1 MPATPRPSALQ
12 QTPARTPVQHTLED
26 IMATRSADPD
36 DARQRPRVFRLSAQS
51 PEPEDPVE
59 LAVAQDGSAPGP
71 AESDDEGTE
80 ARGRDERMPTV
91 WRGRRRWLLVLLLLL
106 GVFQAAMAL
115 VMAFTVDALLG
126 GPAQLNQALRSGVG
140 PDGQALDPAALAQ
153 MGTYIPWPQLALLAG
168 AVLSL
173 GAARWAERV
182 VAEDLGQD
190 YVFEQRRRLIGS
202 ALAGAGNPSLGV
214 TITRASNDLTAVR
227 NWISQGL
234 VPLVTAV
241 PLIAVVVA
249 VLTLSTPLV
258 GAAVGAPI
266 LLLVVLLP
274 PLAKATFERA
284 RHLRRRRGRMSAR
297 IADTVQAGESIQAAG
312 GVKRELNALDRDSGK
327 VVGAAVARAKVT
339 GLVRALAIT
348 AAALSTAAVVTLGA
362 LGMVD
367 AAGVASALTLVG
379 VMAAPLGELGRVVEY
394 RQNYKAARRIQ
405 APLLSQADRLQ
416 EDERLREQAWNEVPR
431 QREVTGRHGLRISRM
446 CVDGQRA
453 PLLAARAG
461 ERILVHSH
469 DPGRIQ
475 PFLAALLAGQNTP
488 GPEGHEVPELVMMV
502 DGYDYTRA
510 PGRQRRRLLGHA
522 SARIPLERGSVSRSI
537 TYRHPSADEEQ
548 MLRALDRVGL
558 VETVEALRNGTGTRL
573 KNGGQPLS
581 ASQRAR
587 LKLGRA
593 LMDDPP
599 LLVLDGIDAD
609 LDAAGI
615 DLLREELADYP
626 GVVLFTSS
634 APEAIAPGH
643 RVWTIDAP

>member
-1 MPATPRPSALQ
+1 MTAHSRTPTRPAQAR
-12 QTPARTPVQHTLED
+12 RTPVQNTLED
-26 IMATRSADPD
+26 IMATRSGDPD
-36 DARQRPRVFRLSAQS
+36 DGRRRPRQFQLSVGS
-51 PEPEDPVE
+51 PQGEPQPDPSGARSAADQADVE
-59 LAVAQDGSAPGP
+59 
-71 AESDDEGTE
+71 DEGTAE
-80 ARGRDERMPTV
+80 ARGRDGRMPTV

-115 VMAFTVDALLG
+115 VMAFTVDALLA
-126 GPAQLNQALRSGVG
+126 GPAQMNQALRSGTT
-140 PDGQALDPAALAQ
+140 PDGRPLDPALVAEL
-153 MGTYIPWPQLALLAG
+153 GTVVPWPQLGLLAG
-168 AVLSL
+168 AVLTL
-173 GAARWAERV
+173 GIARWTERV

-190 YVFEQRRRLIGS
+190 YVYEQRRRLIGS

-241 PLIAVVVA
+241 PLIAVVVV
-249 VLTLSTPLV
+249 VLTLSNPLV
-258 GAAVGAPI
+258 GLAVGAPI
-266 LLLVVLLP
+266 LLLVLVLP
-274 PLAKATFERA
+274 PLAQATFRRA

-327 VVGAAVARAKVT
+327 VVGAAVARARLT

-348 AAALSTAAVVTLGA
+348 TAALSSAAVVTLGA
-362 LGMVD
+362 LGVVD
-367 AAGVASALTLVG
+367 APGVASALTLVG
-379 VMAAPLGELGRVVEY
+379 VMSAPLGELGRVVEY
-394 RQNYKAARRIQ
+394 RQNYRAARRIQ

-416 EDERLREQAWNEVPR
+416 EQERQRELAWKEVPR
-431 QREVTGRHGLRISRM
+431 QREVTGRHGLRIAQMS
-446 CVDGQRA
+446 VDGQRA
-453 PLLAARAG
+453 PLLSARAG
-461 ERILVHSH
+461 DRVLIQSN
-469 DPGRIQ
+469 DPGRVQ

-488 GPEGHEVPELVMMV
+488 GPDGAPVPELVMTV

-522 SARIPLERGSVSRSI
+522 SARIPLERGSVSRSV

-558 VETVEALRNGTGTRL
+558 VETVLTLPNGTGTRL
-573 KNGGQPLS
+573 KNGGHPLT

-587 LKLGRA
+587 LKVGRA
-593 LMDDPP
+593 LMGDPP

-609 LDAAGI
+609 LDRDGI
-615 DLLREELADYP
+615 ELLRAELEDYP
-626 GVVLFTSS
+626 GVVLFTST
-634 APEAIAPGH
+634 APDRIAPGH

>member
-1 MPATPRPSALQ
+1 MTPDP
-12 QTPARTPVQHTLED
+12 RTSTLPVQPPRAPVQHTLED
-26 IMATRSADPD
+26 IMGTRPAEPD
-36 DARQRPRVFRLSAQS
+36 DGQQRPRRFQLSAQS
-51 PEPEDPVE
+51 PEMDDPMD
-59 LAVAQDGSAPGP
+59 LAAAPDGP
-71 AESDDEGTE
+71 AEDSTDDEETE

-126 GPAQLNQALRSGVG
+126 GPAELNQALRSGTA
-140 PDGQALDPAALAQ
+140 PDGRALDPAVIAEL
-153 MGTYIPWPQLALLAG
+153 GTFVPWPQLSLLAG

-190 YVFEQRRRLIGS
+190 YVYEQRRRLIGS

-241 PLIAVVVA
+241 PLIAVVVT

-266 LLLVVLLP
+266 LLLVLILP
-274 PLAKATFERA
+274 PLAQATFERA

-312 GVKRELNALDRDSGK
+312 GVKRELNALDRDSGR
-327 VVGAAVARAKVT
+327 VVGAAVARARVT
-339 GLVRALAIT
+339 GLVRTLAIT
-348 AAALSTAAVVTLGA
+348 AAALSTASVVTLGA
-362 LGMVD
+362 LGFVD
-367 AAGVASALTLVG
+367 PAGVASALTLVG

-405 APLLSQADRLQ
+405 APLLNQADRLQ
-416 EDERLREQAWNEVPR
+416 EDERLREQAWKEVPR
-431 QREVTGRHGLRISRM
+431 QREVTGRHGLRIARM
-446 CVDGQRA
+446 SVDGQRA
-453 PLLAARAG
+453 PLLSARAG
-461 ERILVHSH
+461 DRVLIHSH

-475 PFLAALLAGQNTP
+475 PFLAALLSGQNTP
-488 GPEGHEVPELVMMV
+488 GPEGGEVPDLVMMV
-502 DGYDYTRA
+502 DGYDYTKA

-537 TYRHPSADEEQ
+537 TYRHPSADDEQ

-558 VETVEALRNGTGTRL
+558 VQTVEALPNGTSTRL
-573 KNGGQPLS
+573 KNGGQPLTS
-581 ASQRAR
+581 SQRAR

-609 LDAAGI
+609 LDQDGVA
-615 DLLREELADYP
+615 LLREELNEYP

-634 APEAIAPGH
+634 TPELMAPGH

>member
-1 MPATPRPSALQ
+1 MTPDP
-12 QTPARTPVQHTLED
+12 RTSTLPVQPPRAPVQHTLED
-26 IMATRSADPD
+26 IMGTRPAEPD
-36 DARQRPRVFRLSAQS
+36 DGQQRPRRFQLSAQS
-51 PEPEDPVE
+51 PEMDDPMD
-59 LAVAQDGSAPGP
+59 LAAAPDGP
-71 AESDDEGTE
+71 AEDSTDDEGTE

-126 GPAQLNQALRSGVG
+126 GPAELNQALRSGTA
-140 PDGQALDPAALAQ
+140 PDGRALDPAVIAEL
-153 MGTYIPWPQLALLAG
+153 GTFVPWPQLSLLAG

-190 YVFEQRRRLIGS
+190 YVYEQRRRLIGS

-241 PLIAVVVA
+241 PLIAVVVT

-266 LLLVVLLP
+266 LLLVLILP
-274 PLAKATFERA
+274 PLAQATFERA

-312 GVKRELNALDRDSGK
+312 GVKRELNALDRDSGR
-327 VVGAAVARAKVT
+327 VVGAAVARARVT

-348 AAALSTAAVVTLGA
+348 AAALSTASVVTLGA
-362 LGMVD
+362 LGFVD
-367 AAGVASALTLVG
+367 PAGVASALTLVG

-405 APLLSQADRLQ
+405 APLLNQADRLQ
-416 EDERLREQAWNEVPR
+416 EDERLREQAWKEVPR
-431 QREVTGRHGLRISRM
+431 QREVTGRHGLRIARM
-446 CVDGQRA
+446 SVDGQRA
-453 PLLAARAG
+453 PLLSARAG
-461 ERILVHSH
+461 DRVLIHSH

-475 PFLAALLAGQNTP
+475 PFLAALLSGQNTP
-488 GPEGHEVPELVMMV
+488 GPEGGEVPDLVMMV
-502 DGYDYTRA
+502 DGYDYTKA

-537 TYRHPSADEEQ
+537 TYRHPSADDEQ

-558 VETVEALRNGTGTRL
+558 VQTVEALPNGTSTRL
-573 KNGGQPLS
+573 KNGGQPLTS
-581 ASQRAR
+581 SQRAR

-609 LDAAGI
+609 LDQDGVA
-615 DLLREELADYP
+615 LLREELNEYP

-634 APEAIAPGH
+634 TPELMAPGH

>member
-1 MPATPRPSALQ
+1 MTAHPRTAALDQ
-12 QTPARTPVQHTLED
+12 LPARTPVPARLED
-26 IMATRSADPD
+26 IRAT
-36 DARQRPRVFRLSAQS
+36 
-51 PEPEDPVE
+51 
-59 LAVAQDGSAPGP
+59 GP
-71 AESDDEGTE
+71 AEPDDEGTE
-80 ARGRDERMPTV
+80 VRGTQERMPTV
-91 WRGRRRWLLVLLLLL
+91 WRGRRRWLLTLLLLL

-115 VMAFTVDALLG
+115 VMAFTVDALLE
-126 GPAQLNQALRSGVG
+126 GPAQLNHALRSGVA
-140 PDGQALDPAALAQ
+140 PDGRALDPAAVAQ
-153 MGTYIPWPQLALLAG
+153 LGTFVPWPQLALLAG
-168 AVLSL
+168 AVLTL
-173 GAARWAERV
+173 GGARWAERV

-241 PLIAVVVA
+241 PLIAVVVT
-249 VLTLSTPLV
+249 VLTISSPLV

-266 LLLVVLLP
+266 LLLVILLP
-274 PLAKATFERA
+274 PLAKSTFHRA
-284 RHLRRRRGRMSAR
+284 RYLRRRRGRMSAR

-312 GVKRELNALDRDSGK
+312 GVNRELNALDRDSGK
-327 VVGAAVARAKVT
+327 VVGAAVARARVT

-348 AAALSTAAVVTLGA
+348 AAALASASVVTLGA
-362 LGMVD
+362 LGIVD
-367 AAGVASALTLVG
+367 APGVASALTLVG
-379 VMAAPLGELGRVVEY
+379 VMSAPLGELGRVVEY

-405 APLLSQADRLQ
+405 APLLSTADRVQ
-416 EDERLREQAWNEVPR
+416 EAERQREQAWREVPR
-431 QREVTGRHGLRISRM
+431 QREVTGRHGLRISKM
-446 CVDGQRA
+446 SVDGQRA
-453 PLLAARAG
+453 PLLSARSG
-461 ERILVHSH
+461 ERVLIHSH

-488 GPEGHEVPELVMMV
+488 SPDGTPAPELQMVV
-502 DGYDYTRA
+502 DGYDYTLA

-522 SARIPLERGSVSRSI
+522 SARIPLERGSVSRAI
-537 TYRHPSADEEQ
+537 TYRHPSADDEQ

-558 VETVEALRNGTGTRL
+558 VATVEALPNGTGTRL
-573 KNGGQPLS
+573 KNGGQPLT

-599 LLVLDGIDAD
+599 LLVLDGVDAD
-609 LDAAGI
+609 LDTAGLQ
-615 DLLREELADYP
+615 LLRDELTDYP

-634 APEAIAPGH
+634 TPDAMAPGH

>member
-1 MPATPRPSALQ
+1 MTPDP
-12 QTPARTPVQHTLED
+12 RTSTLPVQPPRAPVQHTLED
-26 IMATRSADPD
+26 IMGTRPAEPD
-36 DARQRPRVFRLSAQS
+36 DGQQRPRRFQLSAQS
-51 PEPEDPVE
+51 PEMDDHMD
-59 LAVAQDGSAPGP
+59 LAAAPDGP
-71 AESDDEGTE
+71 AEDSTDDEETE

-126 GPAQLNQALRSGVG
+126 GPAELNQALRSGTA
-140 PDGQALDPAALAQ
+140 PDGRALDPAVIAEL
-153 MGTYIPWPQLALLAG
+153 GTFVPWPQLSLLAG

-190 YVFEQRRRLIGS
+190 YVYEQRRRLIGS

-234 VPLVTAV
+234 VPLLTAV
-241 PLIAVVVA
+241 PLIAVVVT

-266 LLLVVLLP
+266 LLLVLILP
-274 PLAKATFERA
+274 PLAQATFERA

-312 GVKRELNALDRDSGK
+312 GVKRELNALDRDSGR
-327 VVGAAVARAKVT
+327 VVGAAVARARVT

-348 AAALSTAAVVTLGA
+348 AAALSTASVVTLGA
-362 LGMVD
+362 LGFVD
-367 AAGVASALTLVG
+367 PAGVASALTLVG

-405 APLLSQADRLQ
+405 APLLNQADRLQ
-416 EDERLREQAWNEVPR
+416 EDERLREQAWKEVPR
-431 QREVTGRHGLRISRM
+431 QREVTGRHGLRIARM
-446 CVDGQRA
+446 SVDGQRA
-453 PLLAARAG
+453 PLLSARAG
-461 ERILVHSH
+461 DRVLIHSH

-475 PFLAALLAGQNTP
+475 PFLAALLSGQNTP
-488 GPEGHEVPELVMMV
+488 GPEGGEVPDLVMMV
-502 DGYDYTRA
+502 DGYDYTKA

-537 TYRHPSADEEQ
+537 TYRHPSADDEQ

-558 VETVEALRNGTGTRL
+558 VQTVEALPNGTSTRL
-573 KNGGQPLS
+573 KNGGQPLTS
-581 ASQRAR
+581 SQRAR

-609 LDAAGI
+609 LDQDGVA
-615 DLLREELADYP
+615 LLREELNEYP

-634 APEAIAPGH
+634 TPELMAPGH

>member
-1 MPATPRPSALQ
+1 MTPDP
-12 QTPARTPVQHTLED
+12 RTSTLPVQPPRAPVQHTLED
-26 IMATRSADPD
+26 IMGTRPAEPD
-36 DARQRPRVFRLSAQS
+36 DGQQRPRRFQLSAQS
-51 PEPEDPVE
+51 PEMDDPMD
-59 LAVAQDGSAPGP
+59 LATAPYGP
-71 AESDDEGTE
+71 AEDSTDDEETE

-126 GPAQLNQALRSGVG
+126 GPAELNQALRSGTA
-140 PDGQALDPAALAQ
+140 PDGRALDPAVIAEL
-153 MGTYIPWPQLALLAG
+153 GTFVPWPQLSLLAG

-190 YVFEQRRRLIGS
+190 YVYEQRRRLIGS

-241 PLIAVVVA
+241 PLIAVVVT

-266 LLLVVLLP
+266 LLLVLILP
-274 PLAKATFERA
+274 PLAQATFERA

-312 GVKRELNALDRDSGK
+312 GVKRELNALDRDSGR
-327 VVGAAVARAKVT
+327 VVGAAVARARVT

-348 AAALSTAAVVTLGA
+348 AAALSTASVVTLGA
-362 LGMVD
+362 LGFVD
-367 AAGVASALTLVG
+367 PAGVASALTLVG

-405 APLLSQADRLQ
+405 APLLNQADRLQ
-416 EDERLREQAWNEVPR
+416 EDERLREQAWKEVPR
-431 QREVTGRHGLRISRM
+431 QREVTGRHGLRIARM
-446 CVDGQRA
+446 SVDGQRA
-453 PLLAARAG
+453 PLLSARAG
-461 ERILVHSH
+461 DRVLIHSH

-475 PFLAALLAGQNTP
+475 PFLAALLSGQNTP
-488 GPEGHEVPELVMMV
+488 GPEGGEVPDLVMMV
-502 DGYDYTRA
+502 DGYDYTKA

-537 TYRHPSADEEQ
+537 TYRHPSADDEQ

-558 VETVEALRNGTGTRL
+558 VQTVEALPNGTSTRL
-573 KNGGQPLS
+573 KNGGQPLTS
-581 ASQRAR
+581 SQRAR

-609 LDAAGI
+609 LDQDGVA
-615 DLLREELADYP
+615 LLREELNEYP

-634 APEAIAPGH
+634 TPELMAPGH